1 MIEDYEE
8 EVPNLGTK
16 FQDPDSRDDFFNCQ
30 APSTPESSAAKK
42 DKALKSNFLGKLN
55 QTVFWL

>member
-30 APSTPESSAAKK
+30 ARSTLESSAEKK
-42 DKALKSNFLGKLN
+42 DKALKSNFLGNLN
-55 QTVFWL
+55 